1 MLNAIVIDDDKLIN
15 TALEVFLEK
24 VDHIQCLGTYTD
36 PLEAVSAFKGED
48 EIHVLFLDVEFPDIT
63 GIEFL
68 SNIPE
73 HTQVVLMSS
82 NQDYAV
88 EAFNFDVAD
97 FLLKPISLARFLK
110 ACEKVSSGFEKD
122 ISVQDQKHLFVKD
135 KSQLVKLDLADV
147 SIIQALGDYVTLQ
160 THKKKYVVHSSM
172 KSIESKIPEEDFIRI
187 HRSYIVNLNHITSME
202 DSTLVVADQVV
213 PVSKSYRNK
222 LLKRL
227 NIA

>member
-1 MLNAIVIDDDKLIN
+1 MLNAIIIDDDKLVN

-24 VDHIQCLGTYTD
+24 VDNLNFLGSYTD
-36 PLEAVSAFKGED
+36 PLNAKSILKSGDV
-48 EIHVLFLDVEFPDIT
+48 HVLFLDVEFPDIT

-68 SNIPE
+68 SNIPDY
-73 HTQVVLMSS
+73 TQVVLMSS
-82 NQDYAV
+82 NQNYAV

-97 FLLKPISLARFLK
+97 FLLKPIALARFIQ
-110 ACEKVSSGFEKD
+110 ACEKVTSNMQKTVT
-122 ISVQDQKHLFVKD
+122 VQDQKHLFVKD
-135 KSQLVKLDLADV
+135 KSQLVKVELSDV

-160 THKKKYVVHSSM
+160 TPNKKYVVHSSM
-172 KSIESKIPEEDFIRI
+172 KAIESKIPEEDFIRI

-213 PVSKSYRNK
+213 PVSKSYRSK
-222 LLKRL
+222 LMNRL

>member
-1 MLNAIVIDDDKLIN
+1 MLNAIIIDDDKMIN

-24 VDHIQCLGTYTD
+24 VENINCLGSYTD
-36 PLEAVSAFKGED
+36 PLDAIATLKNED
-48 EIHVLFLDVEFPDIT
+48 IHVLFLDVEFPDIT

-68 SNIPE
+68 SNIPDY
-73 HTQVVLMSS
+73 TQVVLMSS

-97 FLLKPISLARFLK
+97 FLLKPISVARFIK
-110 ACEKVSSGFEKD
+110 SCEKVTGNLEKTVS
-122 ISVQDQKHLFVKD
+122 IQDQKHLFVKD
-135 KSQLVKLDLADV
+135 KSQLVKVDLDDV

-160 THKKKYVVHSSM
+160 TPSKKYIVHSSM
-172 KSIESKIPEEDFIRI
+172 KSIEEKIPEDKFFRI

-202 DSTLVVADQVV
+202 DSTLVVANQVV
-213 PVSKSYRNK
+213 PVSKSYRSK
-222 LLKRL
+222 LMSRL